1 MTHRESA
8 ADLLSHLLRD
18 DASAWADAGQ
28 LAGED
33 LFDAALE
40 HRVHLLLAW
49 RLRQDSAAAVPC
61 PVPTRQLF
69 EEALRAE
76 VAIEQLRRR
85 ELHGVLDALSVA
97 GVEPLVFKGA
107 ALAFTHYPDP
117 ALRPCL
123 DTDLLVRAAEVP
135 DAARALER
143 LGYRAALSIT
153 GELLN
158 SPRPAEQVVR
168 FKASSQIAYARSDGF
183 GLHHECDLHWQ
194 PSIPHVFAPVL
205 PRDALDRDAV
215 AVPEL
220 GPHARTFGAVHALA
234 LACIH
239 RVAHHHGTEHLLWL
253 YDIHLIVERLS
264 PADADAFAHLAAGS
278 RISGVC
284 LAGLAEAARRFDTRV
299 PERCVARLRDDNAR
313 DPAAPSAA
321 YLRPRL
327 RKVDVLRADL
337 AALDRWR
344 DQVALVRDHLF
355 PPRSYIERTYDVSTP
370 ALLPLLYARR
380 LFSGAWK
387 WFRPRQE

>member
-1 MTHRESA
+1 MSP
-8 ADLLSHLLRD
+8 ADLLSDLLRD
-18 DASAWADAGQ
+18 GASAWADTGQ
-28 LAGED
+28 LAGGD
-33 LFDAALE
+33 LFNAALE
-40 HRVHLLLAW
+40 HGVHLLLAW
-49 RLRQDSAAAVPC
+49 RLRQDAAALVVC
-61 PVPTRQLF
+61 PEPTQRLF

-76 VAIEQLRRR
+76 AAIEQVRRR
-85 ELHGVLDALSVA
+85 ELHRVLDALSDA
-97 GVEPLVFKGA
+97 GVDPLVFKGA

-117 ALRPCL
+117 VVRPRL

-153 GELLN
+153 AELLN
-158 SPRPAEQVVR
+158 SPRPAEQVMR

-205 PRDALDRDAV
+205 PREALDRDAV

-220 GPHARTFGAVHALA
+220 GPHARTFGAVHALT

-239 RVAHHHGTEHLLWL
+239 RIAHHHGTEHLLWL
-253 YDIHLIVERLS
+253 YDIHLLVERLS
-264 PADADAFAHLAAGS
+264 PADADAFVRIAAGT

-284 LAGLAEAARRFDTRV
+284 LAGLAAAARRFDTRV
-299 PERCVARLRDDNAR
+299 PERCFARLVDDKAR

-337 AALDRWR
+337 AALGRWR
-344 DQVALVRDHLF
+344 DQAALVRDHVF
-355 PPRSYIERTYDVSTP
+355 PPRGYIERTYEVSTP

-380 LFSGAWK
+380 LFSGARK
-387 WFRPRQE
+387 WFRPRQQE